1 MINASK
7 KPRRKLEGTTIGK
20 WAIVEYLGDCHYLC
34 KCECGIERKVL
45 ARSLMN
51 GDSSSCG
58 CNAVAQRE
66 EKRTREREYRKVYVP
81 STRFEPSYE

>member
-20 WAIVEYLGDCHYLC
+20 WAIVEYLGDCKYRC
-34 KCECGIERKVL
+34 ICECGTERRVL

-51 GDSSSCG
+51 DDSKSCG
-58 CNAVAQRE
+58 CASIALRQE
-66 EKRTREREYRKVYVP
+66 AKTKEKEARVVYVP